1 LAETGVVG
9 LLTMLYFW
17 GTILHTGLRTRD
29 ITAMAI
35 TGMFGIA
42 FIAFQLNMSL
52 YGSQLSTIL
61 FGFAG
66 ISASIRKGISPP
78 QPSCAKIHQ
87 PYLLKFFSPLK

>member
-1 LAETGVVG
+1 
-9 LLTMLYFW
+9 
-17 GTILHTGLRTRD
+17 
-29 ITAMAI
+29 MAI